1 MIKVIVAGGRG
12 FTDREGLLKAFH
24 DFMEPYKNEQ
34 IVIVSGGA
42 RGADAIGEWIG
53 KEYGITTVIMR
64 AQWDKFGKSAG
75 YRRNEQMAQYAT
87 HLLAAWDGA
96 SKGTKHM
103 IDIATKAGLTV
114 QIHSY
119 QGESV
124 EC

>member
-1 MIKVIVAGGRG
+1 MIKVIVAGGRD

-24 DFMEPYKNEQ
+24 QFMEPYANEQ

-42 RGADAIGEWIG
+42 KGADAIGEWIG

-64 AQWDKFGKSAG
+64 AQWEKFGKSAG
-75 YRRNEQMAQYAT
+75 YRRNEQMAQYGS

-103 IDIATKAGLTV
+103 IDLAKQYGLIT